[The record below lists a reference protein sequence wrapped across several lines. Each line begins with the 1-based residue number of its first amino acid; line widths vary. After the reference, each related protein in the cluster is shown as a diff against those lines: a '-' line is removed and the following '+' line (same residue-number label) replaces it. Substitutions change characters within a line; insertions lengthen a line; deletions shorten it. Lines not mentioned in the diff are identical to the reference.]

1 MRFFFILFLI
11 GMQGV
16 SAQSITGS
24 WYGNANVV
32 LEGRHNSYLTEFILK
47 QKGDEVEGIFGYY
60 FRNGYQSV
68 FVRGKYDVKTRTV
81 RIKQIPITY
90 FRSKNIDGV
99 DCYMNFDGQLMLSRV
114 ETHLNGY
121 FTTDPRYKYT
131 CPELRVLYD
140 IDTTEQGQQD
150 QMIQQAVAKKVWQPT
165 PDDVIVV
172 APPSK
177 ESSLVPAAPQKPAS
191 ATTTPAAPP
200 VPVAP
205 ATPVISIPEAS
216 KWTEALLSRKQIIA
230 STIAIQSDS
239 IRISFYDN
247 GDVDGDTISVF
258 LNQKPIVV
266 QQPISAKAFQVYIA
280 LDPTIQTHELT
291 MFANNL
297 GSIPPNTALMIIHD
311 GMIRH
316 EVYLSSSLQQNATVI
331 LKRSK

>member
-1 MRFFFILFLI
+1 MRFFFLLFFI
-11 GMQGV
+11 GFQCV
-16 SAQSITGS
+16 RAQSITGS

-68 FVRGKYDVKTRTV
+68 FVRGKYDVKTRMV

-90 FRSKNIDGV
+90 FRAKTIDGV
-99 DCYMNFDGQLMLSRV
+99 DCYMNFEGQLMLSRV

-165 PDDVIVV
+165 PEDVIVV
-172 APPSK
+172 APAAT
-177 ESSLVPAAPQKPAS
+177 EASLVPAAPQKPIT
-191 ATTTPAAPP
+191 TTTPVAPT
-200 VPVAP
+200 VAVAP
-205 ATPVISIPEAS
+205 AAPGITIPEAS
-216 KWTEALLSRKQIIA
+216 KWTDALLSRKQIIA

-311 GMIRH
+311 GVIRH
-316 EVYLSSSLQQNATVI
+316 EIYLSSSLQQNASVI
-331 LKRSK
+331 LKRSR